1 MKNKKILIT
10 GAAGFVGF
18 HLSQYLL
25 KNNFKIF
32 GIDNYDS
39 YYDVKIKKKE
49 NQFLLKIKNL
59 IF

>member
-32 GIDNYDS
+32 GIENYES
-39 YYDVKIKKKE
+39 YYDVKNKKK
-49 NQFLLKIKNL
+49 KN
-59 IF
+59 INSC